1 MFWLL
6 KLRGSLVFEHWFA
19 KILKKLKWKPL
30 ISSVPVQVGALGG
43 SVVSKAYCCKE
54 DFRTKHTN
62 LEDKISQ

>member
-30 ISSVPVQVGALGG
+30 ISCVSVQVGALVCFK
-43 SVVSKAYCCKE
+43 S
-54 DFRTKHTN
+54 
-62 LEDKISQ
+62 LLL

>member
-30 ISSVPVQVGALGG
+30 ISSVSVQVGALGCFKSLVLKG
-43 SVVSKAYCCKE
+43 R
-54 DFRTKHTN
+54 F
-62 LEDKISQ
+62 